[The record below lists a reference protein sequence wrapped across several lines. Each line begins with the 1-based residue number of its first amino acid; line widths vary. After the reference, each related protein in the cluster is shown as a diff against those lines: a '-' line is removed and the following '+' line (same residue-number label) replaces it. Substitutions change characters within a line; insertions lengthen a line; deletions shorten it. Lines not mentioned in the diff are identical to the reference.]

1 MPDAHFKE
9 LMEEMG
15 RLRFAEC
22 SKEDILGF
30 VEKLLSF
37 SENLV
42 SRIHN
47 LEYKINAL
55 EQRQDWLMSENT
67 QLMVRME
74 KIISRAGNN
83 PREALELLLQLI
95 REDADK
101 NPGMI
106 N

>member
-1 MPDAHFKE
+1 MHDAHLKE

-22 SKEDILGF
+22 SKEDIIDF
-30 VEKLLSF
+30 VEKLLLF

-42 SRIHN
+42 KRIHN
-47 LEYKINAL
+47 LEYKIDAL
-55 EQRQDWLMSENT
+55 EQRQDWLMAESK
-67 QLMVRME
+67 QLMGRIE
-74 KIISRAGNN
+74 KIISQAGNN
-83 PREALELLLQLI
+83 PREVLEILLQLV
-95 REDADK
+95 RDNTEK